1 MWVPTAP
8 NYQSIPL
15 QPYWGQ
21 NRPFVV
27 KSGEECAPPPPT
39 EYSEDPSSQF
49 YAEGMEVHETVKNL
63 TPEQKEIALFWA
75 DDPGKTFT
83 PPGHSV
89 SIATQILREKNATL
103 ALAAETYAK
112 VGMAVADAFIGCW
125 NTKYTY
131 NLIRPISYIQTVI
144 DPT

>member
-1 MWVPTAP
+1 
-8 NYQSIPL
+8 
-15 QPYWGQ
+15 
-21 NRPFVV
+21 
-27 KSGEECAPPPPT
+27 
-39 EYSEDPSSQF
+39 
-49 YAEGMEVHETVKNL
+49 MEVYKTVKNL

-112 VGMAVADAFIGCW
+112 VGMAVADAVIGCW

-131 NLIRPISYIQTVI
+131 NVIRPISYIQTVI